1 MLFALKSYKF
11 DVSTT
16 LILLRAQDR
25 TFRLKV
31 VEGHVDLFGKRIE
44 QRHPLRL
51 GRLPSQFLQ
60 PERGDP
66 VVAAD

>member
-1 MLFALKSYKF
+1 MKSYKF
-11 DVSTT
+11 GVYTV

-31 VEGHVDLFGKRIE
+31 VEGHVDLFGKRVE

-51 GRLPSQFLQ
+51 GRLPSQFLE
-60 PERGDP
+60 PERGDS